1 MPRLSMWRENH
12 TNDYRFFDK
21 VISEQFTVGGTG
33 VLLHKYLGTN
43 PQANS
48 YVTSNTTASGNTLYF
63 GNVAPF
69 EVGQTVQGAGIA
81 ANTVIFSTNSV
92 VNSISL
98 TSNVTST
105 INSGQSVSIF
115 WKDTTTP
122 EYQNQSARNIQ
133 DLLFLENRD
142 RKYDTSV
149 YSLRGVYTVTDN
161 DFDLNQF
168 GIFLSADTIYITFHL
183 NDTVNTIGRK
193 IMSGDVVELQH
204 KKDYFP
210 LNADIPSLLKRY
222 YVVQDTTFAAEGFS
236 QTWWPHLLRIKLTPL
251 VDSQEYKD
259 IINQI
264 TGVDSSGNTTPLGN
278 YLSTLDKLLNIND
291 AVIQQAQIDVPKSG
305 TNIDE
310 LYVLPV
316 NPDGSPGDPTGVS
329 VNYTTMTVDSNINF
343 AAVQATTP
351 GTPSTLPTTPEK
363 NLPAYLGGDGSAP
376 NGWPVTAA
384 TSFPSNPN
392 IGDYVLRTDFVP
404 NRLFR
409 FNGSRWFKVE
419 DNVRTDLTPGPN
431 NQTQRSIFVNNT
443 ETFTDIEG
451 QTQPVRQSLSK
462 ALTPRAD
469 N

>member
-1 MPRLSMWRENH
+1 
-12 TNDYRFFDK
+12 
-21 VISEQFTVGGTG
+21 
-33 VLLHKYLGTN
+33 
-43 PQANS
+43 
-48 YVTSNTTASGNTLYF
+48 
-63 GNVAPF
+63 
-69 EVGQTVQGAGIA
+69 
-81 ANTVIFSTNSV
+81 
-92 VNSISL
+92 
-98 TSNVTST
+98 
-105 INSGQSVSIF
+105 
-115 WKDTTTP
+115 
-122 EYQNQSARNIQ
+122 
-133 DLLFLENRD
+133 
-142 RKYDTSV
+142 
-149 YSLRGVYTVTDN
+149 
-161 DFDLNQF
+161 
-168 GIFLSADTIYITFHL
+168 
-183 NDTVNTIGRK
+183 
-193 IMSGDVVELQH
+193 MSGDVVELQH
-204 KKDYFP
+204 KKDYYP
-210 LNADIPSLLKRY
+210 LNSDIPTLLKRY

-259 IINQI
+259 IINQL
-264 TGVDSSGNTTPLGN
+264 TGNGGNGGNGGNISPLGN

-316 NPDGSPGDPTGVS
+316 NPDGSPGDPTGIS
-329 VNYTTMTVDSNINF
+329 VNFTNMTVDSNMNF

-351 GTPSTLPTTPEK
+351 GSPTTLPTTPEK

-376 NGWPVTAA
+376 NGWPVVAA
-384 TSFPSNPN
+384 TSFPGNPN

-409 FNGSRWFKVE
+409 FNGTRWFKVE
-419 DNVRTDLTPGPN
+419 DDVRTDLTPGPN

-443 ETFTDIEG
+443 DTFTDIEG

>member
-63 GNVAPF
+63 GNVALF
-69 EVGQTVQGAGIA
+69 EVGQTVQGTGIA

-92 VNSISL
+92 ANSISL
-98 TSNVTST
+98 TSNVTSS

-115 WKDTTTP
+115 WKDATTP

-183 NDTVNTIGRK
+183 NNTVNTIGRK
-193 IMSGDVVELQH
+193 IMSGDVIELQH

-210 LNADIPSLLKRY
+210 LNADIPALLKRY

-236 QTWWPHLLRIKLTPL
+236 QTWWPHLLRIKL
-251 VDSQEYKD
+251 
-259 IINQI
+259 N
-264 TGVDSSGNTTPLGN
+264 
-278 YLSTLDKLLNIND
+278 
-291 AVIQQAQIDVPKSG
+291 
-305 TNIDE
+305 
-310 LYVLPV
+310 
-316 NPDGSPGDPTGVS
+316 
-329 VNYTTMTVDSNINF
+329 
-343 AAVQATTP
+343 
-351 GTPSTLPTTPEK
+351 
-363 NLPAYLGGDGSAP
+363 
-376 NGWPVTAA
+376 
-384 TSFPSNPN
+384 
-392 IGDYVLRTDFVP
+392 
-404 NRLFR
+404 
-409 FNGSRWFKVE
+409 
-419 DNVRTDLTPGPN
+419 
-431 NQTQRSIFVNNT
+431 
-443 ETFTDIEG
+443 
-451 QTQPVRQSLSK
+451 
-462 ALTPRAD
+462 
-469 N
+469 